1 MFSAHH
7 QLHCLKQVQLA
18 FVNLAHS
25 YHHEVDEEKKGES
38 LGVEVRHVEHC
49 FDYLRQGIVCA
60 GDATLEGP
68 DPGGRSLSGYGTVH
82 RCRAWD
88 GPGGLDS
95 WRKLPHRFTVKA
107 GRS

>member
-1 MFSAHH
+1 MLSAHH
-7 QLHCLKQVQLA
+7 ELHCLKRVQLA

-25 YHHEVDEEKKGES
+25 YYHKADGEKRGEM
-38 LGVEVRHVEHC
+38 LEAEARHVEHC

-68 DPGGRSLSGYGTVH
+68 DPGRRSLSGYGTVH

-88 GPGGLDS
+88 EPGGSNS
-95 WRKLPHRFTVKA
+95 WRKLHRPQSAVVV
-107 GRS
+107 GS